1 MLGTDMTN
9 KDAFRNRA
17 AACEAADD
25 IRRSPADA
33 ETIGDVILRRYSR
46 RDVMRG
52 TLGVTAAG
60 ALFGAS
66 AFRTK
71 DANAEETVLD
81 RFDFAEI
88 ESGVDKTH
96 HVAPG
101 YRANILL
108 RWGDPL
114 HPDMGPFSP
123 GAQSQD
129 DQLKRFGYNN
139 DYVAYF
145 PIEGSSRHGL
155 LCVNHEYT
163 NEELMFESAKKR
175 QDTSG
180 FKETT
185 QDMVDVEMAAHGVTI
200 VEIVRDEDGWHTVLG
215 SAFNRR
221 ISPLTAMTIDGPAA
235 EEDHARLKT
244 GADPTGK
251 KLIGT
256 LNNCAGGMTPWG
268 TYLTAEENFHNYFW
282 TGHCQPGGAI
292 PEGLGGD
299 QKDSFKRY
307 GIPGLWQ
314 AWGKY
319 YDRFNIDKEPNEPNR
334 FGWIVEIDP
343 FDPNSTPVKY
353 TALGRFCHEG
363 AECVVNKDGRVV
375 VYSGDDSR
383 FEYVY
388 RFVSDGRYEEGDTA
402 ANKTLLSKGT
412 LSVARYDADGTVHW
426 LPLVREGSPWLTD
439 DFGFKTQGD
448 VLINARLAAQFLGAT
463 PMDRPED
470 IQPNKETGRVYVM
483 LTNNTSRQPGTK
495 LAKETNPAN
504 PRPDNRP
511 YHRNDPA
518 GRRSRGGVFRLGAS
532 GEVRRSRHWPGGR
545 AVEPLCQQGRMVR
558 LARQCRRGR
567 RGPAVDRHRPGRQL
581 GAHRKGGRALRLGDG
596 GAAQAD
602 PKAVLPGAYRRG
614 DVRPLLHAGRRD
626 PVRGRAAPGRR
637 RRGSPDR
644 LRPPLD
650 L

>member
-46 RDVMRG
+46 RALMRG
-52 TLGVTAAG
+52 MLGVTAAA

-96 HVAPG
+96 HVAPPG
-101 YRANILL
+101 YRADILL

-114 HPDMGPFSP
+114 HPGMEPFSS

-139 DYVAYF
+139 DYIAYF

-185 QDMVDVEMAAHGVTI
+185 KDMVDVEMAAHGVTI
-200 VEIVRDEDGWHTVLG
+200 MEIARDEDGWHPVLE
-215 SAFNRR
+215 SPYNRR
-221 ISPLTAMTIDGPAA
+221 ISPLTPMTIDGPAA

-244 GADPTGK
+244 SADPTGK
-251 KLIGT
+251 KLTGT

-282 TGHCQPGGAI
+282 TGHCEPGGAI

-319 YDRFNIDKEPNEPNR
+319 YDQFNIDKEPNEPNR

-343 FDPNSTPVKY
+343 FDPNSTPVKH

-545 AVEPLCQQGRMVR
+545 AVEPLCQ
-558 LARQCRRGR
+558 
-567 RGPAVDRHRPGRQL
+567 
-581 GAHRKGGRALRLGDG
+581 
-596 GAAQAD
+596 
-602 PKAVLPGAYRRG
+602 
-614 DVRPLLHAGRRD
+614 
-626 PVRGRAAPGRR
+626 
-637 RRGSPDR
+637 
-644 LRPPLD
+644 
-650 L
+650 